1 MNNFT
6 QRLVFS
12 AIGILVVISM
22 IINHWLSKEIVTP
35 VKAAPAFVSE
45 EPPTAAEVVSV
56 EQKDYD
62 PFSDY
67 APVPAGQGLQ
77 KETFA
82 TKPPERIPSGKIIY
96 EMPTSNKV
104 LLQ

>member
-22 IINHWLSKEIVTP
+22 IINHWLSKELVTP

-45 EPPTAAEVVSV
+45 EPPVIVESVSV

-67 APVPAGQGLQ
+67 APVPQGQGLQ
-77 KETFA
+77 KETFV

-96 EMPTSNKV
+96 EMPTSNKI